1 MKKGLRVAALLGLL
15 SGCTTTPPTIGD
27 PAPQLTDRR
36 AEQEYQDIFEK
47 YSDRA
52 EIYDGFDTR
61 MFAGA
66 TFQSLAFREARVR
79 RQGAFQILPKQRL
92 EELLAQERTE
102 EAQYNDFHL
111 GVHVNDYRFEDFANR
126 KRSIWRIVLLT
137 PADEAAA
144 VAFLD
149 LHRERMR
156 NRVAPAVLFLLCDG
170 SGERR
175 LREAYALASWLRGRE
190 YDPTRAPEVD
200 AAATRETFTERTG
213 STPEAWLAAWRSGE
227 LADTLEHNLLAQEA
241 LLLEGSGEPS

>member
-1 MKKGLRVAALLGLL
+1 MSASTGVLWRILRERTPVAVIFYPE
-15 SGCTTTPPTIGD
+15 STT
-27 PAPQLTDRR
+27 
-36 AEQEYQDIFEK
+36 
-47 YSDRA
+47 
-52 EIYDGFDTR
+52 
-61 MFAGA
+61 
-66 TFQSLAFREARVR
+66 REAMIEEVKLIAPPERNVLR
-79 RQGAFQILPKQRL
+79 AVEL
-92 EELLAQERTE
+92 EAAVQDP
-102 EAQYNDFHL
+102 EA
-111 GVHVNDYRFEDFANR
+111 
-126 KRSIWRIVLLT
+126 IVLLT

>member
-1 MKKGLRVAALLGLL
+1 VKKGLRVAALLGLL

-36 AEQEYQDIFEK
+36 AEQEYQGIFER

-66 TFQSLAFREARVR
+66 TFQSLQFREARVR
-79 RQGAFQILPKQRL
+79 RQGAFQILPPQRV

-126 KRSIWRIVLLT
+126 KRSIWRIVMLT
-137 PADEAAA
+137 PSGEVEPVSVERIGRANLDMRAMYPYLGVFWVAYRVRFPKVQPDGTPIIADT
-144 VAFLD
+144 VSHVTL
-149 LHRERMR
+149 
-156 NRVAPAVLFLLCDG
+156 RVASTLGHA
-170 SGERR
+170 E
-175 LREAYALASWLRGRE
+175 LRVHAR
-190 YDPTRAPEVD
+190 
-200 AAATRETFTERTG
+200 
-213 STPEAWLAAWRSGE
+213 
-227 LADTLEHNLLAQEA
+227 
-241 LLLEGSGEPS
+241 